1 MIVKISSRF
10 RIKMILILIFLF
22 LFSFRSFSQET
33 QVLKAYYAKTT
44 FKILDEKG
52 NTAAEKKFA
61 DLTDREIRTLDNIF
75 NEEIESLGKRELYSR
90 QQIDKKIKDGGPNVV
105 EIDIYKIKRAAGTV
119 NGVYVNSFLTVRPM
133 PSDGLEIFYASL
145 RNYFKVPETPDG
157 VLLKGKIYVNFIVR
171 EDGSLTDFRVLRDL
185 GYGTGQELI
194 RVLKLSKKWIPGEI
208 HGEIV
213 AADYTLP
220 FTIQE
225 FD

>member
-1 MIVKISSRF
+1 MIVKISSGF

-22 LFSFRSFSQET
+22 SLKSLSQEK
-33 QVLKAYYAKTT
+33 QILKSYYVKTT

-52 NTAAEKKFA
+52 NTAVEKKFA
-61 DLTDREIRTLDNIF
+61 DLTDREIKTLDNVF
-75 NEEIESLGKRELYSR
+75 NEEIESLSKRELYSR

-119 NGVYVNSFLTVRPM
+119 NGVYINSFLTVKPM
-133 PSDGLEIFYASL
+133 PSDGLEILYASL
-145 RNYFKVPETPDG
+145 RNSFKVPETPDG
-157 VLLKGKIYVNFIVR
+157 VLLKGKIYVNFIIR

-220 FTIQE
+220 FTISE
-225 FD
+225 LN

>member
-1 MIVKISSRF
+1 
-10 RIKMILILIFLF
+10 MILILIFLF
-22 LFSFRSFSQET
+22 SLKSLSQEK
-33 QVLKAYYAKTT
+33 QILKSYYVKTT

-52 NTAAEKKFA
+52 NTAVEKKFA
-61 DLTDREIRTLDNIF
+61 DLTDREIKTLDNVF
-75 NEEIESLGKRELYSR
+75 NEEIESLSKRELYSR

-119 NGVYVNSFLTVRPM
+119 NGVYINSFLTVKPM
-133 PSDGLEIFYASL
+133 PSDGLEILYASL
-145 RNYFKVPETPDG
+145 RNSFKVPETPDG
-157 VLLKGKIYVNFIVR
+157 VLLKGKIYVNFIIR

-220 FTIQE
+220 FTISE
-225 FD
+225 LN

>member
-10 RIKMILILIFLF
+10 RIKMILIFLF
-22 LFSFRSFSQET
+22 LFSFKGFSQEI
-33 QVLKAYYAKTT
+33 QILKSYYAKTT
-44 FKILDEKG
+44 FKILNEKG
-52 NTAAEKKFA
+52 NTASEKKFA
-61 DLTDREIRTLDNIF
+61 NLTDREIKMLDNIF
-75 NEEIESLGKRELYSR
+75 NEEIENLSKRELYSR
-90 QQIDKKIKDGGPNVV
+90 KQIDKKIKDGGPNVV

-133 PSDGLEIFYASL
+133 PLDGLEIFYASL
-145 RNYFKVPETPDG
+145 RNSFKIPETPDG
-157 VLLKGKIYVNFIVR
+157 VLLKGKIYVNFVVR